1 MDIGITRISSKGQI
15 VIPASMRSDL
25 AEGEQFL
32 VIREGDRFI
41 LKPLE
46 DLEPAVREDIIFAEK
61 TERAFLEYEKGEFS
75 RKEETDFIEELES
88 W

>member
-61 TERAFLEYEKGEFS
+61 TERAFFEYEKGEFS